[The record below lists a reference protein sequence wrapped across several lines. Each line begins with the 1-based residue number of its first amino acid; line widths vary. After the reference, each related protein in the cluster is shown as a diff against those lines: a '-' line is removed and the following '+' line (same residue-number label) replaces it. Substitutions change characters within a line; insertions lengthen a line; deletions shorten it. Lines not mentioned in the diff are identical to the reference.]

1 MLNASPVSLQ
11 RRLTFPE
18 ALLRCL
24 FCKIPSNIR
33 KTLNSEKMDEF
44 LRYPITEN
52 EIVSKTAHG
61 CSSQEDEIRSAARRN
76 ETQPRTISRGSQD
89 GSTRRNV
96 QQRAPI
102 RLSLDLEFQPR
113 RRDTNQETQRR
124 SDPESFQYFLGE
136 TSNLLLVAQPP
147 DAQATPSPNDSGG
160 RTAEVRE
167 LQRA

>member
-24 FCKIPSNIR
+24 FFKIPSNIR

-61 CSSQEDEIRSAARRN
+61 CSSQEDEIRSAAKRN
-76 ETQPRTISRGSQD
+76 AAKD
-89 GSTRRNV
+89 DL
-96 QQRAPI
+96 QRK
-102 RLSLDLEFQPR
+102 PR
-113 RRDTNQETQRR
+113 RFDQTKR
-124 SDPESFQYFLGE
+124 SAARPHQ
-136 TSNLLLVAQPP
+136 VIA
-147 DAQATPSPNDSGG
+147 
-160 RTAEVRE
+160 
-167 LQRA
+167 

>member
-1 MLNASPVSLQ
+1 M
-11 RRLTFPE
+11 
-18 ALLRCL
+18 
-24 FCKIPSNIR
+24 
-33 KTLNSEKMDEF
+33 
-44 LRYPITEN
+44 
-52 EIVSKTAHG
+52 SKTAHG

-124 SDPESFQYFLGE
+124 SDPESFQYFFGE

-147 DAQATPSPNDSGG
+147 DAQATPSPNDSGR
-160 RTAEVRE
+160 RTAEKSQNDKERDTTRRIPDRSILKSCE
-167 LQRA
+167 LGLKLGPVVFGTTCSPFLARAG

>member
-1 MLNASPVSLQ
+1 
-11 RRLTFPE
+11 
-18 ALLRCL
+18 
-24 FCKIPSNIR
+24 
-33 KTLNSEKMDEF
+33 MDEF

-61 CSSQEDEIRSAARRN
+61 CSRQEDEVRSAARRN

-113 RRDTNQETQRR
+113 RRDYKSRDATPKR
-124 SDPESFQYFLGE
+124 SRIVPIFFGE

-147 DAQATPSPNDSGG
+147 DAQATASPNDSGR
-160 RTAEVRE
+160 RTAEKSQNDKERDTTRRIPDRSI
-167 LQRA
+167 LKS